1 MIRIGHVLWVICLAV
16 ICTNGRAQC
25 PAVGLSSE
33 GPNLSNS
40 VVSSSYSAE
49 ANELYV
55 SGFFDQEIFS
65 IGVHSIDG
73 IAFGHPVKSDL
84 YLMKL
89 SPNLEVDWLVHTG
102 KSVGLSSSSRLCAT
116 DGGVL
121 AAFQFIDTV
130 MFDSQEFVVENGGFS
145 ENALLMKIDEQGS
158 IDWIHQ
164 FSEVTT
170 SQVNAI
176 DVDKDGMLY
185 VIGSYTNDLSMQ
197 SQSLSVLNPQLANGE
212 IFISKFKAN
221 GELVWLKHLGGGE
234 DNDVAYSLSC
244 GNDGVYVS
252 GFFQGSLSV
261 GDFNFVA
268 VAGTDGFV
276 AALDTAGNA
285 EWAIQLNGTGPVRN
299 EEVIPFKNGCIVS
312 GWFSEELT
320 VGSMSVI
327 SNANDLFVLRLD
339 QNGSPIWLKNI
350 GGNEA
355 EDMNRLESV
364 NDELF
369 MVSGS
374 SRASFSVDG
383 LNYVNHSS
391 TQDTD
396 NGIVLLI
403 DSAGTVRC
411 LSEMSSTHSSSTMVE
426 YLGGDTIAL
435 VGGFVENLS
444 IQNLSYTVDGTSSVV
459 VKQCFGCDELIRL
472 DASVLENTTIGFNVY
487 PNPLTTQTQLTY
499 QTAQGVKPTLQLTDV
514 RGRVVQ
520 TVQLPS
526 NEGTYNLQ
534 ATKLGTGIYFCTLL
548 NGTEV
553 LATQKLSVV
562 RE

>member
-1 MIRIGHVLWVICLAV
+1 
-16 ICTNGRAQC
+16 
-25 PAVGLSSE
+25 
-33 GPNLSNS
+33 
-40 VVSSSYSAE
+40 
-49 ANELYV
+49 
-55 SGFFDQEIFS
+55 
-65 IGVHSIDG
+65 
-73 IAFGHPVKSDL
+73 
-84 YLMKL
+84 
-89 SPNLEVDWLVHTG
+89 
-102 KSVGLSSSSRLCAT
+102 
-116 DGGVL
+116 
-121 AAFQFIDTV
+121 
-130 MFDSQEFVVENGGFS
+130 
-145 ENALLMKIDEQGS
+145 
-158 IDWIHQ
+158 
-164 FSEVTT
+164 
-170 SQVNAI
+170 
-176 DVDKDGMLY
+176 
-185 VIGSYTNDLSMQ
+185 
-197 SQSLSVLNPQLANGE
+197 
-212 IFISKFKAN
+212 
-221 GELVWLKHLGGGE
+221 
-234 DNDVAYSLSC
+234 
-244 GNDGVYVS
+244 
-252 GFFQGSLSV
+252 
-261 GDFNFVA
+261 
-268 VAGTDGFV
+268 
-276 AALDTAGNA
+276 
-285 EWAIQLNGTGPVRN
+285 
-299 EEVIPFKNGCIVS
+299 
-312 GWFSEELT
+312 
-320 VGSMSVI
+320 MSVI

-526 NEGTYNLQ
+526 NEGTYTLD
-534 ATKLGTGIYFCTLL
+534 ATELGTGVYFCTLL